1 MTGRGNTLFELNKN
15 QLLQSFQ
22 FNLPRGYHAESTAR
36 VAHLKG
42 SKLRDAA
49 VLIGFVE
56 REQGLNVILTKRAS
70 HLKHHPGQISFP
82 GGKYEESDRSLQA
95 TALRE
100 TREEIGIAP
109 NAISIFGQ
117 MPELVTVSRFKVTP
131 ILAFVEPNYQ
141 IVIDKNEVDE
151 VFEVPANHLLDTQ
164 KLKSAQ
170 FRVNQSHHRVFAIPY
185 QHHFIWGM
193 TAQIIQAMQQQ
204 IMKLG

>member
-82 GGKYEESDRSLQA
+82 GGKYEESDSFFTSNGVARDARRDRNCTKCDLHFW
-95 TALRE
+95 
-100 TREEIGIAP
+100 P
-109 NAISIFGQ
+109 NAGVGNRQ
-117 MPELVTVSRFKVTP
+117 P
-131 ILAFVEPNYQ
+131 I
-141 IVIDKNEVDE
+141 
-151 VFEVPANHLLDTQ
+151 
-164 KLKSAQ
+164 
-170 FRVNQSHHRVFAIPY
+170 QSHTHIGVCR
-185 QHHFIWGM
+185 
-193 TAQIIQAMQQQ
+193 T
-204 IMKLG
+204 KLSNRH

>member
-1 MTGRGNTLFELNKN
+1 MTVRRCTLFQLNKC

-22 FNLPRGYHAESTAR
+22 FNLPQGYHGDTLAR
-36 VAHLKG
+36 VAHLKRQT
-42 SKLRDAA
+42 LRDAA

-56 REQGLNVILTKRAS
+56 REQGLNVIMTKRAS

-82 GGKYEESDRSLQA
+82 GGKYEESDSSLQA

-109 NAISIFGQ
+109 DAISIFGQ

-131 ILAFVEPNYQ
+131 ILAFVEANYC
-141 IVIDKNEVDE
+141 VDIDKNEVDE
-151 VFEVPANHLLDTQ
+151 VFEVPVNHLLDKQ
-164 KLKSAQ
+164 KLRSAQ
-170 FRVNQSHHRVFAIPY
+170 FRINQSHHRVFAIPY

-204 IMKLG
+204 MVK